1 MQLDPAALN
10 TIVVMH
16 ITAPYRL
23 AARVVPHLPPRVG
36 YALCDRLG
44 ATVGPRLPA
53 YRHVRRNLRVL
64 LPHASERQRQVAAQR
79 VLAGICKNYYDLF
92 RFPQLPPAELVRTT
106 IATGTANVERALAKG
121 RGLLMVAP
129 HAGNYTIIFAPML
142 QLFDTEMLLIVEQL
156 PDPEIHELVNG
167 LRHVP
172 RVSIEPLGPNA
183 GRAVLRALRQNQIVL
198 LGGDRAIAENAVTV
212 QFFGRPT
219 PMPSGPA
226 ALALRTGAPLL
237 TAFTNRL
244 PDNRSYVHLD
254 PVLQIERSASLQ
266 DDVRDVT
273 QKIAYIMQAYIRR
286 DPAQWLVAED
296 VWPSA

>member
-1 MQLDPAALN
+1 MIQISEL
-10 TIVVMH
+10 
-16 ITAPYRL
+16 YRYV
-23 AARVVPHLPPRVG
+23 AQVVPYVPPPIG
-36 YALCDRLG
+36 YALCDFVG
-44 ATVGPRLPA
+44 TTIGPRLPA
-53 YRHVRRNLRVL
+53 YQRVCRNLRVL
-64 LPHASERQRQVAAQR
+64 MPAANEPQRRMAAQR
-79 VLAGICKNYYDLF
+79 VLSGICKNYFDLF
-92 RFPQLPPAELVRTT
+92 RFPRLSPAALARTT
-106 IATGTANVERALAKG
+106 IAEGTANVEHALAKG
-121 RGLLMVAP
+121 RGLLMIAP

-142 QLFDTEMLLIVEQL
+142 QLFDTKMLLIVEQL
-156 PDPEIHELVNG
+156 NNPQIHELING
-167 LRHVP
+167 VRQVP
-172 RVSIEPLGPNA
+172 NASIAPLGPNA

-237 TAFTNRL
+237 TAFTNRM

-254 PVLQIERSASLQ
+254 PPLRFERSASLQ
-266 DDVRDVT
+266 DDIRDAT